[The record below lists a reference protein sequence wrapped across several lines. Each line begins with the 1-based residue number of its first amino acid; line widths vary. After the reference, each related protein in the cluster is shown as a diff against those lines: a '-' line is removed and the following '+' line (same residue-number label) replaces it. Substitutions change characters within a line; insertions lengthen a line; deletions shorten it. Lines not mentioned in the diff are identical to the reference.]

1 MPCAREGRYLA
12 NILEVPVK
20 KLSIVNR
27 LALAFLAFSVAL
39 LVPSAV
45 SAQQQNGDGSRLDR
59 HINDVSR
66 FQQTNVPAEARQA
79 EDAVERAVRRF
90 RIGVSAGAGLDPEL
104 IMFGAHGAFGPIF
117 NRNVEFRPG
126 VEFGVGEVTT
136 SFGINLDVLYIL
148 PGTTRGA
155 RWTPYV
161 GGGPNFSLSHRGFD
175 SDGDDD
181 DNDDNDDRNRFDF
194 SDTDFEPGFNF
205 FAGARTQNGMFLEMK
220 STAYGVS
227 KIRILVGFNF

>member
-1 MPCAREGRYLA
+1 
-12 NILEVPVK
+12 VK
-20 KLSIVNR
+20 NLSIVNKVAIE
-27 LALAFLAFSVAL
+27 LLAFSTV
-39 LVPSAV
+39 LVIPSSAF
-45 SAQQQNGDGSRLDR
+45 AQQQNGNGPALRPDATYISM
-59 HINDVSR
+59 
-66 FQQTNVPAEARQA
+66 FQQTNVPAAARQA
-79 EDAVERAVRRF
+79 EDTVERAVRRF

-104 IMFGAHGAFGPIF
+104 VMFGAHGAFGPIF
-117 NRNVEFRPG
+117 NPSVEFRPG

-136 SFGINLDVLYIL
+136 AFGINLDVLYVL
-148 PGTTRGA
+148 PGTARGA

-161 GGGPNFSLSHRGFD
+161 GGGPNFSLSHRGFE
-175 SDGDDD
+175 SDDESDDD
-181 DNDDNDDRNRFDF
+181 EDRNRFDF

>member
-1 MPCAREGRYLA
+1 M
-12 NILEVPVK
+12 K
-20 KLSIVNR
+20 KLSIVNK
-27 LALAFLAFSVAL
+27 LAIEVLAFSTAL
-39 LVPSAV
+39 LIPSAV
-45 SAQQQNGDGSRLDR
+45 SAQQQNDVGYRLDSR
-59 HINDVSR
+59 VNEVSK

-90 RIGVSAGAGLDPEL
+90 RIGVVAGAGLDPEL

-136 SFGINLDVLYIL
+136 SFGINLDVLYVL

-161 GGGPNFSLSHRGFD
+161 GGGPNFSLSHRGFE
-175 SDGDDD
+175 SDGTDG
-181 DNDDNDDRNRFDF
+181 RNRFDF

>member
-1 MPCAREGRYLA
+1 MQ
-12 NILEVPVK
+12 
-20 KLSIVNR
+20 KLSIVNK
-27 LALAFLAFSVAL
+27 LAIDVVACATAL
-39 LVPSAV
+39 LIPSAV
-45 SAQQQNGDGSRLDR
+45 SAQQRNAEAFHLERPLNGLRS
-59 HINDVSR
+59 
-66 FQQTNVPAEARQA
+66 QQTNAPAEARQA

-104 IMFGAHGAFGPIF
+104 IMFGAHGAFGPVF

-126 VEFGVGEVTT
+126 VEFAVGEVTT
-136 SFGINLDVLYIL
+136 AFGINLDVLYIL
-148 PGTTRGA
+148 PGTSRGA

-161 GGGPNFSLSHRGFD
+161 GGGPNFSLSHRGFE
-175 SDGDDD
+175 SDEDD
-181 DNDDNDDRNRFDF
+181 DDRNRFDF